1 MNTKTTSIVAII
13 SILSIM
19 IVTNM
24 DSITKTSD
32 EKYVIKKWESTY
44 INSTGQKAKDNKIE
58 LSNNYWEGGKFS
70 F

>member
-1 MNTKTTSIVAII
+1 MNKKTTSIIAII
-13 SILSIM
+13 AAFSF
-19 IVTNM
+19 IVITNL
-24 DSITKTSD
+24 DTLTKKSD
-32 EKYVIKKWESTY
+32 EKYVIQKWQSTY

>member
-1 MNTKTTSIVAII
+1 MNKKTTSIIAVIAA
-13 SILSIM
+13 LSV
-19 IVTNM
+19 IVITNI
-24 DSITKTSD
+24 DSLTKKSE
-32 EKYVIKKWESTY
+32 EKYVIQKWQSTY

>member
-1 MNTKTTSIVAII
+1 MNKKMTSIIAII
-13 SILSIM
+13 AAFSF
-19 IVTNM
+19 IVITNF
-24 DSITKTSD
+24 DTLTKKSD
-32 EKYVIKKWESTY
+32 EKYVIQKWQSTY